1 LYWEIHKYKMNF
13 KSFFEEKINLEIE
26 PKKDA
31 IWNRIGSKKEQ
42 NWQTSFT
49 YDLDSHRI
57 HFNPSEEIK
66 NKDIYYVNVLLIPD
80 PLAPTSNLQD
90 LAESYPNLIKNEPY
104 WWMDFESVAHGT
116 ETVSS
121 GETKPRRAT
130 SIFNTVISL
139 LSSKI
144 PKGSNLSFTSDKNQ
158 ASKISLYTLLANLV
172 SRKFGKTLDT
182 VTHEDEVYFL
192 IH

>member
-1 LYWEIHKYKMNF
+1 MNF
-13 KSFFEEKINLEIE
+13 KSFFAEKINLEME
-26 PKKDA
+26 PKKDIA
-31 IWNRIGSKKEQ
+31 WNRIGTKKEQ
-42 NWQTSFT
+42 NWQTSFI
-49 YDLDSHRI
+49 YDLDTHQI

-66 NKDIYYVNVLLIPD
+66 NKDTYYVNVSLIPD
-80 PLAPTSNLQD
+80 PLAPTSNLQG

-121 GETKPRRAT
+121 GETKPRKAT

-158 ASKISLYTLLANLV
+158 TSKISLYTLLGNLV
-172 SRKFGKTLDT
+172 ARKFGKTLDT